1 MWHVSAGGA
10 REDCL
15 FFLDCSVGMG
25 CQVAFFL
32 ALWERSSEGS
42 FGDGA
47 EGAASPDD
55 TVGIWGPQS
64 KESFAPGLL
73 SCMVTEVSFLC
84 VSFLGGVVFPLRI
97 EKYEQYLRED
107 GKLGTTTS
115 SHCY

>member
-1 MWHVSAGGA
+1 M
-10 REDCL
+10 C
-15 FFLDCSVGMG
+15 MG

-32 ALWERSSEGS
+32 ALWERFSEGS
-42 FGDGA
+42 FRDGA
-47 EGAASPDD
+47 EGTASPDD
-55 TVGIWGPQS
+55 TLGIWGLQR

-84 VSFLGGVVFPLRI
+84 VSFFFRVLFPLRI